1 MTKYDKTNLIYF
13 ITRTGMYINPI
24 DENNVV
30 SFIHGYE
37 LGTKHKCDFTQLI
50 KQLLTDKYKINYSSD
65 GWPGQITRLSKK
77 LTLNWGTTFKR
88 IALEI
93 VAGEQQNGLDKS
105 MQEILKSRIVS
116 LLGRINPIGDIYFN
130 DNWTEEWLIL
140 CPVKS
145 NWFKQ
150 LWTDKEWITIKSI
163 DKLIQSDNIFQN
175 KDKKIPTPELQKLKE
190 QYDKH
195 KSTNH

>member
-1 MTKYDKTNLIYF
+1 MTKYDKTNLLYF
-13 ITRTGMYINPI
+13 ITRTGMYISPV

-37 LGTKHKCDFTQLI
+37 LGTESKCDFTQLI
-50 KQLLTDKYKINYSSD
+50 KQLLSDKYKINYMST

-77 LTLNWGTTFKR
+77 LTLSWEMTFKK

-93 VAGEQQNGLDKS
+93 VAGEQGLEKS

-116 LLGRINPIGDIYFN
+116 LLERINPIGDIYFN
-130 DNWTEEWLIL
+130 DYWTEEWLIL

-163 DKLIQSDNIFQN
+163 NNLIQADNIFQN

-190 QYDKH
+190 QYDEH
-195 KSTNH
+195 KSTNR